1 MDLFTEG
8 QKLTLFIQKEDIMV
22 EILCSIQK
30 ILDDRLDVLLPGYFM
45 RYIEY
50 LQPNKRLT
58 LKAFSKFGTVDFNS
72 VVISSPLEDS
82 FVIELD
88 YNSVKL
94 TPSEEIP
101 SVNAIEELEL
111 RQNLLF
117 SNYKTFELSTEYLKF
132 SSDKPLE
139 LYEIYNCSLY
149 LPEDYGIIEFKG
161 MVTEVD
167 PLYSNEYTLIYSTM
181 SETMRQS
188 LLYYIYKYDRDTN

>member
-8 QKLTLFIQKEDIMV
+8 QKLTLFIQKDDIMV
-22 EILCSIQK
+22 EILCSVQK
-30 ILDDRLDVLLPGYFM
+30 IFDDRLEVLLPGYFM
-45 RYIEY
+45 RYIEC

-58 LKAFSKFGTVDFNS
+58 VKAFSKFGTVDFNS

-82 FVIELD
+82 FIIELD

-111 RQNLLF
+111 SQHLAF
-117 SNYKTFELSTEYLKF
+117 WNYKTFELSTEYLKF
-132 SSDKPLE
+132 TSNTPLE
-139 LYEIYNCSLY
+139 LYENYNCSLN

-161 MVTEVD
+161 TVTDVD
-167 PLYSNEYTLIYSTM
+167 PVYTNEYTLTYSTM
-181 SETMRQS
+181 SEEMRQS
-188 LLYYIYKYDRDTN
+188 LLYYIYKYYRDTN